1 MKTESAKFEPEKRK
15 WILVDADGKVLGRL
29 ASKIAFRLRGKH
41 LPNFT
46 PHVDI
51 GDFVVVINAEKVRL
65 TGKKWDQKMYYRHSG
80 YMGGLKSTSAKKMRE
95 EHPERIIYHAV
106 KGMLPKNRLGRK
118 LLKKLKVY
126 AGPDHP
132 HQAQQPEKVEL

>member
-1 MKTESAKFEPEKRK
+1 MKTESAKFDPDKRK
-15 WILVDADGKVLGRL
+15 WILVDADGKILGRL
-29 ASKIAFRLRGKH
+29 ASKIAARLRGKH

-46 PHVDI
+46 PHVDM
-51 GDFVVVINAEKVRL
+51 GDFVVVVNAEKVRL
-65 TGKKWDQKMYYRHSG
+65 TGRKWDQKMYYRHSG
-80 YMGGLKSTSAKKMRE
+80 YMGGLRSTSAKKMRQ

-132 HQAQQPEKVEL
+132 HGAQQPEPVDL

>member
-1 MKTESAKFEPEKRK
+1 MKTESAKFDPDKRK
-15 WILVDADGKVLGRL
+15 WILVDADGKILGRL
-29 ASKIAFRLRGKH
+29 ASKIAARLRGKH

-46 PHVDI
+46 PHVDM
-51 GDFVVVINAEKVRL
+51 GDFVVVVNAEKVRL
-65 TGKKWDQKMYYRHSG
+65 TGRKWDQKMYYRHSG
-80 YMGGLKSTSAKKMRE
+80 YMGGLRSTSAKKMRQ

-132 HQAQQPEKVEL
+132 HRAQQPEPVDL